1 VSAGQRPIPPRAPA
15 ARLAALVVE
24 DDPEFRASLAALVER
39 EGFEVREAG
48 SLAEAR
54 QRLGESHPDLVLADL
69 GLPDG
74 DGLELLRDEALAAEC
89 EFIVVTGNATVDSA
103 VEALREGALDY
114 LGKPPDRAR
123 LKSILASVVRTRDF
137 KAEVR
142 SLRGELRELGRFGRL
157 VGRSPEMQRVY
168 DLIARVAPTQAS
180 VLLDGESGTGKELA
194 AETIHRL
201 SRRRDGPFLA
211 VNCGAVAKTLIESEL
226 FGHEKGSFTGA
237 EASRRGYFEE
247 ANGGTLFLDE
257 IAEMS
262 PELQTRL
269 LRVLETATI
278 LRVGGSDTV
287 PVDVRVIAA
296 TNRDPV
302 AAVREGAL
310 REDLYYRLAVFPIHL
325 PPLRDR
331 GADVELLADH
341 FLAALNA
348 REETRKRWSTEA
360 RARLAAHPWPGNVR
374 ELKNAVERAA
384 IIADEAIGADLLPGK
399 DARVIA
405 PVRPS
410 GTLLQIRVGATL
422 EEAERRLI
430 LATLAEQKGDK
441 RSTARVL
448 GIGVKTLY
456 NRLAIY
462 RAAGHDIPDE
472 RVDRAASLAR
482 REHGAEAIVESAE
495 PNMPIPAAPTAP
507 QPAKSRSD
515 R

>member
-1 VSAGQRPIPPRAPA
+1 MRPG
-15 ARLAALVVE
+15 ARLSALIL
-24 DDPEFRASLAALVER
+24 DDDAEFRASLAALVER
-39 EGFEVREAG
+39 EGFDVREAG

-54 QRLGESHPDLVLADL
+54 QRLGEAHADLVLADL

-74 DGLELLRDEALAAEC
+74 DGLELLRDETRAAEC
-89 EFIVVTGNATVDSA
+89 EFIVVTGSATIDSA
-103 VEALREGALDY
+103 VAALREGALDY
-114 LGKPPDRAR
+114 LRKPPDRAR
-123 LKSILASVVRTRDF
+123 LKSILAGVVRTRDF

-180 VLLDGESGTGKELA
+180 VLLSGESGTGKELA

-201 SRRRDGPFLA
+201 SRRRDSPFLA

-269 LRVLETATI
+269 LRVLETGAI
-278 LRVGGSDTV
+278 LRVGGSDQV

-302 AAVREGAL
+302 RAVQDGAL

-325 PPLRDR
+325 PPLRER
-331 GADVELLADH
+331 GDDVELLADH
-341 FLAALNA
+341 FLDAVNA
-348 REETRKRWSTEA
+348 REETRKRWSSEA
-360 RARLAAHPWPGNVR
+360 RARLAAHSWPGNVR

-384 IIADEAIGADLLPGK
+384 IIADEAIGPDLLPGK
-399 DARVIA
+399 GAA
-405 PVRPS
+405 ASPVAAAGP
-410 GTLLQIRVGATL
+410 LLQIRVGSTL
-422 EEAERRLI
+422 EDAERRLI

-441 RSTARVL
+441 KATARVL

-456 NRLAIY
+456 NRLGVY
-462 RAAGHDIPDE
+462 RAAGHEIPDE
-472 RVDRAASLAR
+472 RPARAPGAR
-482 REHGAEAIVESAE
+482 VRVPNSGSIVETTTPELPLPGAPPLAE
-495 PNMPIPAAPTAP
+495 
-507 QPAKSRSD
+507 PAKSRND